1 MKNHSIAFNT
11 WTEQWD
17 LLQTPVLGSVHRVCV
32 VFTLLSLCS
41 EWSQGFH
48 IHVSYEVRPSP
59 DVAVFVKALAV
70 LSLGLLCF
78 SWTFFKQC
86 RTLVWWR
93 HWRRMGDILFWFFL
107 FLVQYAVH
115 KSLAHKILRFLSI
128 SFVVKWV
135 HCHFVFVFFIKI
147 LWIIDMTCVCFLLLS
162 IPKLSFFVWSLFD
175 RKDQCTHIQTRWRYV

>member
-1 MKNHSIAFNT
+1 M
-11 WTEQWD
+11 
-17 LLQTPVLGSVHRVCV
+17 LGSVHRVCV

-59 DVAVFVKALAV
+59 DVAVFVLSIGCVIFGTALFLLNSFQTVQDIGVMEALTEDGGYFV
-70 LSLGLLCF
+70 L
-78 SWTFFKQC
+78 
-86 RTLVWWR
+86 
-93 HWRRMGDILFWFFL
+93 FFL

>member
-1 MKNHSIAFNT
+1 MEAL
-11 WTEQWD
+11 TED
-17 LLQTPVLGSVHRVCV
+17 GGYFVL
-32 VFTLLSLCS
+32 
-41 EWSQGFH
+41 
-48 IHVSYEVRPSP
+48 
-59 DVAVFVKALAV
+59 
-70 LSLGLLCF
+70 
-78 SWTFFKQC
+78 
-86 RTLVWWR
+86 
-93 HWRRMGDILFWFFL
+93 FFL

-175 RKDQCTHIQTRWRYV
+175 RKDQCTHIQTRWRYDQHIIQKLIGALTETTLSFIWARDWEYTSSWPPYSGLSTLKQDSFGCEANMLTTMRSHYSANISIK